1 MAISAKAQMGYQ
13 VALLNKA
20 NGKPRANVTV
30 SAQVSITN
38 AKDEVIF
45 SSTQQ
50 ATSNDFGILSL
61 TVGDANTFKNA
72 DFGKLPF
79 FISVTVDGTL
89 ISKSQILSVPVA
101 EAAKTLVPSFAKE
114 NLVGTWSYK
123 YTDNVVTDIY
133 HITFNSD
140 YTYTAN
146 CQENGPNGHY
156 LAENEEGTYSIEGNN
171 IYLIMHHTPY
181 GNYPTDFEPRMGH
194 ARYVNNQIVFIAT
207 TNVTARKIYTKI
219 N

>member
-1 MAISAKAQMGYQ
+1 MKKHILSAILLVAMAISAKAQMGYQ

-30 SAQVSITN
+30 NAQVSITN
-38 AKDEVIF
+38 AKDETIF

-89 ISKSQILSVPVA
+89 VSKSQILSVPVA
-101 EAAKTLVPSFAKE
+101 EAAKTLVPGISLDELCSKE
-114 NLVGTWSYK
+114 WPFCNTP
-123 YTDNVVTDIY
+123 
-133 HITFNSD
+133 
-140 YTYTAN
+140 YTAYRFYK
-146 CQENGPNGHY
+146 NGTCFY
-156 LAENEEGTYSIEGNN
+156 ITNEESYAAHYEIIGTN
-171 IYLIMHHTPY
+171 IYVYRIDKY
-181 GNYPTDFEPRMGH
+181 DG
-194 ARYVNNQIVFIAT
+194 YVLRIGRFFNGQI
-207 TNVTARKIYTKI
+207 YWS
-219 N
+219 